1 MDFDEIVQIQD
12 NRGFDVFSRN
22 RICLT
27 YGEGCKLYD
36 TEGRQYIDFM
46 GGIAVNCLGYG
57 NAKLV
62 EAIESQCRKLM
73 HCSNLFYEEQQ
84 ARLLKALTEGTGFA
98 RAFLCNSGAEANE
111 AAIKLA
117 RKYYHDKGQ
126 GKYRFITAL
135 NSFHG
140 RTLTTATATGQEKYS
155 KPYAPLTPG
164 FIYVPFNDIKALEE
178 ALLDDEVCAVMLE
191 TIQGESGVIPA
202 TKEYLEAA
210 RKLTEERGIPLI
222 IDEVQT
228 GVMRC
233 GRLFSF
239 QLYGIMPDIVTLA
252 KGLGGGFPIGA
263 MLAVEKVAD
272 AFKKGD
278 HGSTFGG
285 NPLACAAA
293 VAVLS
298 QVNSVAFG
306 DEVRRKGDFFKELL
320 KGLSKYPFAGEPRGE
335 GLLIGLPL
343 SLEVDGKKV
352 AEKMLGEGFIINCAG
367 SNTLR
372 FAPPLIISE
381 GEISAMAAALDRVL
395 SQFSKTE

>member
-1 MDFDEIVQIQD
+1 MDFNEIKQIQD
-12 NRGFDVFSRN
+12 NKGFDVFN
-22 RICLT
+22 RYQICLT
-27 YGEGCKLYD
+27 HGKGCKLYD
-36 TEGRQYIDFM
+36 SEGREYTDFM

-57 NAKLV
+57 NEGVANAV
-62 EAIESQCRKLM
+62 TEQCKKMM

-84 ARLLKALTEGTGFA
+84 AKLLKTLTEGTGFSK
-98 RAFLCNSGAEANE
+98 AFLCNSGAEANE

-126 GKYRFITAL
+126 RKFKFITAL

-164 FIYVPFNDIKALEE
+164 FTYVPFGDIKALKES
-178 ALLDDEVCAVMLE
+178 LKDDEVCAVMLE
-191 TIQGESGVIPA
+191 TIQGEGGAIPA
-202 TKEYLEAA
+202 SEKYLKAA
-210 RKLTEERGIPLI
+210 RELTQEKDILLI

-239 QLYGIMPDIVTLA
+239 KLYGIMPDIATLA

-263 MLAVEKVAD
+263 MLAVEKVAS

-293 VAVLS
+293 NAVLS
-298 QVNSVAFG
+298 QINNSSFADSVTK
-306 DEVRRKGDFFKELL
+306 KGLFFKKQLE
-320 KGLSKYPFAGEPRGE
+320 GLAKYPFVGQPRGE

-343 SLEVDGKKV
+343 SDKVDGKNIVV
-352 AEKMLGEGFIINCAG
+352 AMLKKGFIINCAG

-372 FAPPLIISE
+372 FVPPLIITE
-381 GEISAMAAALDRVL
+381 EEISDMVAALDEVL
-395 SQFSKTE
+395 SQFSQKE

>member
-1 MDFDEIVQIQD
+1 
-12 NRGFDVFSRN
+12 
-22 RICLT
+22 
-27 YGEGCKLYD
+27 
-36 TEGRQYIDFM
+36 
-46 GGIAVNCLGYG
+46 
-57 NAKLV
+57 
-62 EAIESQCRKLM
+62 
-73 HCSNLFYEEQQ
+73 
-84 ARLLKALTEGTGFA
+84 
-98 RAFLCNSGAEANE
+98 
-111 AAIKLA
+111 
-117 RKYYHDKGQ
+117 
-126 GKYRFITAL
+126 
-135 NSFHG
+135 
-140 RTLTTATATGQEKYS
+140 
-155 KPYAPLTPG
+155 
-164 FIYVPFNDIKALEE
+164 
-178 ALLDDEVCAVMLE
+178 MLE

-252 KGLGGGFPIGA
+252 KGLGGGFPLGA

-278 HGSTFGG
+278 QGSTFGG

-320 KGLSKYPFAGEPRGE
+320 KGLSTYPFAGEPRGE

-352 AEKMLGEGFIINCAG
+352 AEKMLGEG
-367 SNTLR
+367 
-372 FAPPLIISE
+372 
-381 GEISAMAAALDRVL
+381 L
-395 SQFSKTE
+395 S

>member
-1 MDFDEIVQIQD
+1 MDFSQVKKIQD
-12 NRGFDVFSRN
+12 SRGFDIFSRN
-22 RICLT
+22 QICLER
-27 YGEGCKLYD
+27 GEGCKLFD

-57 NAKLV
+57 NAKLA

-84 ARLLKALTEGTGFA
+84 ARLLKILTEGTGFA

-117 RKYYHDKGQ
+117 RKYYHEKGQ
-126 GKYRFITAL
+126 AKYKFVTAL

-164 FIYVPFNDIKALEE
+164 FSHVPFNDIEALEKALT
-178 ALLDDEVCAVMLE
+178 ADVCAVILE
-191 TIQGESGVIPA
+191 TIQGEGGVIPA
-202 TKEYLEAA
+202 AEDYLKAA
-210 RKLTEERGIPLI
+210 RKLTEERDILLI

-233 GRLFSF
+233 GKLFSF
-239 QLYGIMPDIVTLA
+239 ELYGIMPDIATLA

-263 MLAVEKVAD
+263 MLAVEKVAK

-293 VAVLS
+293 NAVLE
-298 QVNSVAFG
+298 QVNSAEFG
-306 DEVRRKGDFFKELL
+306 REVERKGDFLKELL
-320 KGLSKYPFAGEPRGE
+320 NGLSKYPFVGKPRGA
-335 GLLIGLPL
+335 GLLVGLPL
-343 SLEVDGKKV
+343 SLEIDGKKV

-381 GEISAMAAALDRVL
+381 GEISEMAAALDKVL